1 MYIGTEL
8 RRLAMS
14 VADGTFERRC
24 GDYLLTAHV
33 AEDEPEEVVF
43 TLSEAGS
50 RGWTP
55 VVAGRIS
62 EIGEL
67 SFTFC
72 SALTSEASLEMLF
85 ACLSQKEAPEDVT
98 LLPKSTPMRAA

>member
-1 MYIGTEL
+1 MYIGSEL

-24 GDYLLTAHV
+24 GAYLLTAGV

-43 TLSEAGS
+43 TLSEAGA

-55 VVAGRIS
+55 IVAGRIS

-72 SALTSEASLEMLF
+72 SALTSEACLEVLI
-85 ACLSQKEAPEDVT
+85 ACLSQEAPEDM
-98 LLPKSTPMRAA
+98 TPLTESSSRRAA